1 MANIKLVA
9 LDMDGTLLNDRQE
22 VSPRNAAVI
31 RRALDAGVIV
41 CLATGRGVQSV
52 LPYTELLG
60 LTTPMITVNGGE
72 IWRRPRELHRRTAME
87 AADVL
92 QLRELALQY
101 GVWYWAYTTEG
112 VFNRERWIE
121 PEDAVHDRV
130 WLKFGYYEEN
140 LEILE
145 QIRAK
150 AASRGRFEISNSSPV
165 NLELNPAGVSKG
177 AALIELCGLLGIDPS
192 ETAAAGDSLNDLSM
206 IRTAG
211 LGAAM
216 GGAQPKVKEEAD
228 IVLPGNND
236 DGVAHLIE
244 HFVLGDRGAS

>member
-1 MANIKLVA
+1 MAKIRLVA

-22 VSPRNAAVI
+22 VSPRNAAAI

-41 CLATGRGVQSV
+41 CLATGRGVQNV
-52 LPYTELLG
+52 LSYTELLG

-72 IWRRPRELHRRTAME
+72 IWRRPHDLHRRIAMA

-92 QLRELALQY
+92 RLRGLALEH
-101 GVWYWAYTTEG
+101 GVWYWAYATDG
-112 VFNRERWIE
+112 VYNRDRWVE
-121 PEDAVHDRV
+121 PEEALEDKT

-140 LEILE
+140 VRVLER
-145 QIRAK
+145 IRAT
-150 AASRGRFEISNSSPV
+150 AESWGGFEISNSSPV
-165 NLELNPAGVSKG
+165 NIELNPSGVSKG
-177 AALIELCGLLGIDPS
+177 AALRELCGLLGIDPS

-206 IRTAG
+206 IRAAG

-216 GGAQPKVKEEAD
+216 GGAQQKVKEAAD
-228 IVLPGNND
+228 IVLPGNNE

-244 HFVLGDRGAS
+244 HYVLGS

>member
-1 MANIKLVA
+1 MAKIRLVA

-22 VSPRNAAVI
+22 VSPRNAAAI

-41 CLATGRGVQSV
+41 CLATGRGVQHV

-60 LTTPMITVNGGE
+60 LATPMITVNGGE
-72 IWRRPRELHRRTAME
+72 IWRRPHDLHRRTPMKAE
-87 AADVL
+87 DVL
-92 QLRELALQY
+92 RLRELALER
-101 GVWYWAYTTEG
+101 GVWYWAYATDG
-112 VFNRERWIE
+112 VYNRERWVE
-121 PEDAVHDRV
+121 PEDAVRDKV

-140 LEILE
+140 VRLLE
-145 QIRAK
+145 QIRDTAR
-150 AASRGRFEISNSSPV
+150 SLGEFEISNSSPA
-165 NLELNPAGVSKG
+165 NIELNPSGVSKG
-177 AALIELCGLLGIDPS
+177 AALIELCDLLGIDPA

-216 GGAQPKVKEEAD
+216 GGAQQRVKEAAD
-228 IVLPGNND
+228 IVLPGNNE

-244 HFVLGDRGAS
+244 HYVLGG